1 LKIEVK
7 KIGLTAM
14 IIETKSSRTKQQEIK
29 LGKIFRQY
37 KKSQQDGFTIIES
50 LMAII
55 VVTILMIAIA
65 PTLALSVANRVQA
78 RRIEFGTQAARAY
91 IDGVRSGIIQAPQ
104 DVTSLTPVA
113 PTPGGS
119 LNCPANSYCTSTA
132 ASTTPTNLYCI
143 DRDSDGSCNHTS
155 SRDIVIQAF
164 RFSGS
169 STISTTGYS
178 LGVRVYRADAFA
190 DSNVLES
197 NRSQSPVGIGNRKA
211 PLVQLTTE
219 ITDAVPK
226 YSDICARTNAGVAT
240 TAQGCN

>member
-1 LKIEVK
+1 
-7 KIGLTAM
+7 M
-14 IIETKSSRTKQQEIK
+14 IIETKSSRTKQQAIK
-29 LGKIFRQY
+29 LGKIFQQY

-78 RRIEFGTQAARAY
+78 RRVEFGTQAARGY
-91 IDGVRSGIIQAPQ
+91 IDGVRSGVIPAPQ
-104 DVTSLTPVA
+104 ELPSSATIPPAA

-119 LNCPANSYCTSTA
+119 LNCPANSYCTNTS

-143 DRDSDGSCNHTS
+143 DRDADGSCNHTS
-155 SRDIVIQAF
+155 GKDIIIQAF
-164 RFSGS
+164 RPNG
-169 STISTTGYS
+169 TNATAGYL
-178 LGVRVYRADAFA
+178 LGVRSYRADAFA
-190 DSNVLES
+190 DSIALQNGQN
-197 NRSQSPVGIGNRKA
+197 NRTTQLSYGIGNRKA
-211 PLVQLTTE
+211 PLVQISTE

-226 YSDICARTNAGVAT
+226 YSDICARTNIGVAT